1 MWMELG
7 FGGNTLTPDHGPL
20 WRGTPLELGAP
31 MTLLT
36 CPEHVPQMLP
46 RDEQRISP
54 NMDGGAPVL
63 A

>member
-1 MWMELG
+1 
-7 FGGNTLTPDHGPL
+7 
-20 WRGTPLELGAP
+20 

-63 A
+63 GLTLFPWEAPLPLSLGRP